1 MYNKIS
7 NIRKDLNKLSLVN
20 IILFLSLE
28 LITFEI

>member
-7 NIRKDLNKLSLVN
+7 NIRKDLNRLSLVN